1 MSRHAGVEVFF
12 GSKVQCLFCF
22 ESSTTEGRGEEMGE
36 SGNFKN
42 KTNRTF
48 DPRNNST
55 PVEFWLHKNYIPQLP
70 SMRTCFT
77 FANGNTKAWKTS
89 NWQILYGRPLRAY

>member
-1 MSRHAGVEVFF
+1 MQKEIIVGIPPTRMFNSYFFAPGYTGVMVFI

-22 ESSTTEGRGEEMGE
+22 ETSTKEGRGEEMGG

-42 KTNRTF
+42 KVHRTF

-55 PVEFWLHKNYIPQLP
+55 PVQESRGILKNFYQV
-70 SMRTCFT
+70 R
-77 FANGNTKAWKTS
+77 KDV
-89 NWQILYGRPLRAY
+89 